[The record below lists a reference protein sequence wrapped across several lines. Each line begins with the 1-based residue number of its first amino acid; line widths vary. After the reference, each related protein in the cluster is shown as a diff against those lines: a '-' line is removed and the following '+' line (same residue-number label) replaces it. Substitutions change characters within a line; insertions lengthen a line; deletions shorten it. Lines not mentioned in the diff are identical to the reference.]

1 MQWFADFINIFG
13 AQMPKPKWFG
23 WFNILW
29 ILFTIGTCF
38 LIYIFRKRISRKGI
52 NVFMLTM
59 SITLFF
65 LELIKQLL
73 YSLHYNNGN
82 SYWSYPEQFF
92 PFQFCST
99 PMYIMLIAG
108 ILRKGKVYD
117 SMLCYLS
124 SFALFPG
131 ICVLLYPLGVYTT
144 NIFINIHT
152 MIWHMSMVIVGFML
166 LATGS
171 IPFTV
176 KSALKATIIFAFTI
190 SMALT
195 MNVVA
200 WKVKPGTPFN
210 MFYIGPYNPCTLP
223 FLDIIYKH
231 VPWFIFY
238 LIYAVGFSL
247 INLLIIMIAK
257 WLTMLSEKLQA
268 RKLDPVR
275 IIKRPF

>member
-1 MQWFADFINIFG
+1 MQWFADFINIFS
-13 AQMPKPKWFG
+13 AKMPKPTWFG
-23 WFNILW
+23 WYNILW

-38 LIYIFRKRISRKGI
+38 LIYIFRRRITKKAI
-52 NVFMLTM
+52 NIFMLTM
-59 SITLFF
+59 SIILFF

-73 YSLHYNNGN
+73 YSLVYNNGN
-82 SYWSYPEQFF
+82 SYWIYQEAFF

-99 PMYIMLIAG
+99 PMYVML
-108 ILRKGKVYD
+108 L
-117 SMLCYLS
+117 
-124 SFALFPG
+124 
-131 ICVLLYPLGVYTT
+131 YTT

-166 LATGS
+166 LATKS

-176 KSALKATIIFAFTI
+176 KSALKASIIFAFTI

-195 MNVVA
+195 MNLVA
-200 WKVKPGTPFN
+200 WQVKPGTEFN
-210 MFYIGPYNPCTLP
+210 MFYIGPYNPCSLP
-223 FLDIIYKH
+223 LLDIIYKH

-257 WLTMLSEKLQA
+257 WLSMLEDKIQA

-275 IIKRPF
+275 IIKRPL